1 MNKIFKNSKK
11 LEKIFLILLI
21 IGILLILL
29 YTILSYDS
37 SNMFNGLTFAIPLL
51 LIPTWTITILIIYYI
66 VKGGIHFYK
75 KKKQYLI
82 YYILVFILLFGIILC
97 SSIFYINKQL
107 YDLEINHIM
116 IGNVFDDKVYFFG
129 TTSKKNTSLYT
140 KDKDDNVEI
149 ICDKI
154 ANSVVKDPIFIDNNY
169 LYYTDYHLKQN
180 RINLNTCEIDH
191 LIDDYEYLLNT
202 KTDEYIYML
211 KIFDNG
217 IESYSILIK
226 YDYKNNKILN
236 ENKINTNLYGGSK
249 SYDYFI
255 DYNSDDIY
263 YIKNDTDTYYLMKNN
278 NVLFTKDEP
287 ISLVSM
293 SDNYILFSDKY
304 NIYKFSLTEEIIVKT
319 IENPFDRVIIISS
332 GTNDN
337 YFIANGFVF
346 KYDEDLDDF
355 IELFKI
361 DDTYFE
367 LEVYNLNDKLVFTN
381 GSYRLFVY
389 DITKDELEDY
399 NDVRLISYNNNK
411 FYFLTNSDNIDIKVI
426 E

>member
-1 MNKIFKNSKK
+1 
-11 LEKIFLILLI
+11 
-21 IGILLILL
+21 
-29 YTILSYDS
+29 
-37 SNMFNGLTFAIPLL
+37 
-51 LIPTWTITILIIYYI
+51 
-66 VKGGIHFYK
+66 
-75 KKKQYLI
+75 
-82 YYILVFILLFGIILC
+82 
-97 SSIFYINKQL
+97 
-107 YDLEINHIM
+107 
-116 IGNVFDDKVYFFG
+116 
-129 TTSKKNTSLYT
+129 
-140 KDKDDNVEI
+140 
-149 ICDKI
+149 
-154 ANSVVKDPIFIDNNY
+154 
-169 LYYTDYHLKQN
+169 
-180 RINLNTCEIDH
+180 
-191 LIDDYEYLLNT
+191 
-202 KTDEYIYML
+202 ML